1 MLKALWIAG
10 ALTLA
15 MASSAVAQEIVVTGS
30 RIQRNNYDEAPPV
43 VPSVTVARRADNL
56 IVTVWVV
63 NDTREAA
70 GRRSELMQTLR
81 NMARAAASQSDID
94 LSIEDDGQLVP
105 FTEDMISTLTL
116 GVDGGRSD
124 TSMTSLV
131 IKTPIRANDTMDTAS
146 GRIEQFVARIE
157 KSGRSLVTING
168 GWQLSIVNPNQYRL
182 QILAA
187 ISEDARATAATFG
200 DGYAVEVSGL
210 ANTLTWV
217 QSGPLDLAMFVPYQ
231 MTVTPR
237 P

>member
-30 RIQRNNYDEAPPV
+30 RIQRYSEDSAPPV

-157 KSGRSLVTING
+157 KSGRSLVTINS
-168 GWQLSIVNPNQYRL
+168 GWQLSIVNPNQYRP

-187 ISEDARATAATFG
+187 ISADARATAATFG
-200 DGYAVEVSGL
+200 DGYAVEVSGM